1 MRRSG
6 YKTSIVHTT
15 YVDDIP
21 QQHITVIEISP
32 KPNNLVVTYDAGA
45 EFLNGSLETPRSIDF
60 LFSVE
65 WAWSP
70 AHGRIDNYYL
80 NRKRKH
86 WVLWNNWMDD
96 NDIPWRWNWSMVA
109 HASRI
114 KANEL
119 DVATH
124 LLLESWKR
132 QKEYENLDKYH
143 WINNEGSLNADDIE
157 AIAREYGANCKF
169 RSKSVKLIELLIGNC
184 VTYCT

>member
-1 MRRSG
+1 MATKHQSF
-6 YKTSIVHTT
+6 IPMH
-15 YVDDIP
+15 VDDIP
-21 QQHITVIEISP
+21 QQHITEVIEISP

-45 EFLNGSLETPRSIDF
+45 EFLNGKRLGTPRNIDF

-96 NDIPWRWNWSMVA
+96 NDIPWRWHWSMVA
-109 HASRI
+109 HAPRI

-124 LLLESWKR
+124 LLLESWKQ
-132 QKEYENLDKYH
+132 QKEYEDLDKYH
-143 WINNEGSLNADDIE
+143 WINNEGSLDSDDIE
-157 AIAREYGANCKF
+157 AIAREVWC
-169 RSKSVKLIELLIGNC
+169 
-184 VTYCT
+184 